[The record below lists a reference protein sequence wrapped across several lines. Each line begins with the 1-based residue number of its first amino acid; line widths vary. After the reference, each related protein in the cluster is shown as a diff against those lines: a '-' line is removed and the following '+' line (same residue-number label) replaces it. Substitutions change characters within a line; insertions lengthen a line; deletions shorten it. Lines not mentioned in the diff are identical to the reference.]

1 MYFICTRI
9 REMKAGVDLAY
20 ILISQLEPSLDFEI
34 WEDYIVY
41 FVLSETLKSRRGEV
55 ARAPS
60 SPPPPSL

>member
-1 MYFICTRI
+1 MQWKPFHFWIRKAPNLNMYFICTRI

-41 FVLSETLKSRRGEV
+41 LYTILSETS
-55 ARAPS
+55 
-60 SPPPPSL
+60 